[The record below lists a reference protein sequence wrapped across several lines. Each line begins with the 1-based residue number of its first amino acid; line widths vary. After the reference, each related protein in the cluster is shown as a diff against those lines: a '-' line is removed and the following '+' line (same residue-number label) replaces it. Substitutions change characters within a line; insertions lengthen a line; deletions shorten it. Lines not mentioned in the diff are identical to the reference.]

1 MAAFA
6 YKAVS
11 ARGKNSSGVLEG
23 DNARQVRQQLRE
35 KGLIPL
41 EVEQVAERSQEGGK
55 GFSFSLFKPRI
66 SASDLAL
73 LTRQLATLVESALPV
88 EEALLAV
95 AEQCEKPRQKN
106 MMMAVRSKVV
116 EGHGLAMAVRSK
128 VVEGHGLADALAEFP
143 SVFDELFRAMVAAG
157 EKSGHLDTVLN
168 RLADYTER
176 RQQTRSQIT
185 QAMVYPFL
193 MPFFAMGIVLLLL
206 TVVVPKIVGQFD
218 HMGQDLPGITQFLIS
233 VSTWLQDYGL
243 LLLVALGILMVIV
256 QRLLQQKHIKLRY
269 HKALLR
275 VPLIGKVSRGLNTA
289 RFARTLSILSASAV
303 PLLEAMRI
311 SGDVLENQHIK
322 NQVADAAVNVKEG
335 SSLRAAL
342 DNTKMFP
349 PMMMHMIASGE
360 KSGELQQM
368 LSRAADNQDREF
380 EALIGVSLKVFEP
393 LLIVSMAGIVLFIV
407 LAILQPILA
416 LNNMVNI

>member
-6 YKAVS
+6 YKAMNPNGRQVQ
-11 ARGKNSSGVLEG
+11 GVLEA
-23 DNARQVRQQLRE
+23 DTPRQIRQQLRE

-41 EVEQVAERSQEGGK
+41 DVEIVTEQRTSNR
-55 GFSFSLFKPRI
+55 FNFTLFRTTV

-73 LTRQLATLVESALPV
+73 ITRQLATLIEAALPI

-95 AEQCEKPRQKN
+95 AQQADKSKQKN
-106 MMMAVRSKVV
+106 MLMAVRSKVV
-116 EGHGLAMAVRSK
+116 EGYPFA
-128 VVEGHGLADALAEFP
+128 EALGEFP

-168 RLADYTER
+168 RLADYTEK
-176 RQQTRSQIT
+176 RQQTRSQIV
-185 QAMVYPFL
+185 QAMVYPSL
-193 MPFFAMGIVLLLL
+193 MLVFAMAIVMLLL

-218 HMGQDLPGITQFLIS
+218 HMGQDLPDITRLLIS
-233 VSTWLQDYGL
+233 ISDGLRDYGVYML
-243 LLLVALGILMVIV
+243 IVLMLLVVIV
-256 QRLLQQKHIKLRY
+256 QRLL
-269 HKALLR
+269 R
-275 VPLIGKVSRGLNTA
+275 VPAIRLGYDRRLLAVPLVGKVAKGLNTA

-311 SGDVLENQHIK
+311 SADVLQNRHIK
-322 NQVADAAVNVKEG
+322 AQIADAAIHVKEG

-342 DNTKMFP
+342 DKTRIFP

-368 LSRAADNQDREF
+368 LGRAADQQDREF
-380 EALIGVSLKVFEP
+380 ESLVGVSLKVFEP
-393 LLIVSMAGIVLFIV
+393 VLIVTMAGIVLFIV
-407 LAILQPILA
+407 MAILQPILA